1 MRDNF
6 LHKEFKLDGKSFK
19 NEKYLLDF
27 TKTSY
32 SEIHKFLVDWF
43 AESKFISVNTS
54 GSTGKPKPIEL
65 KKEFM
70 INSATATGKYFN
82 LQAKTTTL
90 LCLSVNFIAG
100 KMMLVRAMVLG
111 WHLDVIEPSSSPL
124 DSIDKFYDFSA
135 MVPIQL
141 FNSLNKINHIKVL
154 IVGGGVVSKKL
165 QNRIKNIET
174 NIFATYGMTETI
186 THIAVKPLNKK
197 AGLNFENEV
206 YQTLPDVIISKD
218 NRDCLVIDVPKISD
232 IQLIT
237 NDLVEIHSN
246 NQFKWLGRY
255 DNIIN
260 SGGIK
265 LIPEQIEKKLSA
277 VIDCRFFVTGFPDEA
292 LGEKLVL
299 IIEGSIQNNLKS
311 QILNLKSI
319 DKFEIPREFYFI
331 DNFILTETKKI
342 NRIKTIEIIFE

>member
-6 LHKEFKLDGKSFK
+6 LHKEFKLDGKSFE

-43 AESKFISVNTS
+43 NESNFITVKTS
-54 GSTGKPKPIEL
+54 GSTGKPKSIEL

-70 INSATATGKYFN
+70 INSATATGKFFN

-100 KMMLVRAMVLG
+100 KMMLVRAMLLG
-111 WHLDVIEPSSSPL
+111 WHLDVIEPSSNPL

-135 MVPIQL
+135 MVPMQL
-141 FNSLNKINHIKVL
+141 FNSLNKINHTKIL

-165 QNRIKNIET
+165 QNRIKNLET
-174 NIFATYGMTETI
+174 KFFATYGMTETI
-186 THIAVKPLNKK
+186 THIAVKPLNKE
-197 AGLNFENEV
+197 ASLNFENEV

-218 NRDCLVIDVPKISD
+218 NRDCLVIDAPKISD

-277 VIDCRFFVTGFPDEA
+277 VIDCRFFVTGLPDEI

-299 IIEGSIQNNLKS
+299 IIEGESFELDKKALNN
-311 QILNLKSI
+311 ILSKY
-319 DKFEIPREFYFI
+319 EIPKEIYFV
-331 DNFILTETKKI
+331 DNFVVTGTKKI
-342 NRIKTIEIIFE
+342 NRIKTTKIIFK